1 MATRDGPIASRPT
14 PAGDEKR
21 SRVAHRGAAAAVR
34 KAAERLVLSA
44 AIADAPG
51 CAPDAPPRRP
61 KSAPAARKRTPT
73 TPLAFPD
80 DDDASPR
87 DRGDGRVGIEDGDR
101 DRRRVDAV
109 EHSDPPWWKAIAVSC
124 SETDPEE
131 RHDATPRARTNPRAK
146 SPPSRV
152 VPGGPRG
159 GRGGFFV
166 PRAAA
171 AAAAAVAG
179 RGGARHREPAA
190 RVAAPADARFRSPLA
205 CANAN
210 ARANANGGSSSDDAS
225 LSALSARFDDAL
237 ERRVFSRAR
246 DARSRFRRALG
257 DVATRLGEAPG
268 EGTARRAM
276 YAAVGAN
283 AATIEDDVDAAVRS
297 RVKLAKASAARAAAS
312 GYSRSLD
319 DLSFSADDLDLD
331 PFFRLDAGSGG
342 GREIEIAP
350 VGRHAT
356 ASSDGSPS
364 TASNANA
371 NADANV
377 SNGSNGSNAN
387 ARGARS
393 LIKFNAQS
401 RRAQPLRDWLVAHF
415 DHPYPEDSER
425 DALAAASGM
434 TRAQVG
440 NWFINARV
448 RIWRPTVLELGRELR
463 RAAEAT
469 EGTTTGKKKTNGKG
483 APKTRGGKKNQHL
496 SGGTRE
502 GGGKEKT
509 EKTTGEKPP
518 RVARRGEKK

>member
-1 MATRDGPIASRPT
+1 LRY
-14 PAGDEKR
+14 
-21 SRVAHRGAAAAVR
+21 
-34 KAAERLVLSA
+34 
-44 AIADAPG
+44 
-51 CAPDAPPRRP
+51 
-61 KSAPAARKRTPT
+61 
-73 TPLAFPD
+73 
-80 DDDASPR
+80 
-87 DRGDGRVGIEDGDR
+87 
-101 DRRRVDAV
+101 
-109 EHSDPPWWKAIAVSC
+109 
-124 SETDPEE
+124 
-131 RHDATPRARTNPRAK
+131 
-146 SPPSRV
+146 
-152 VPGGPRG
+152 
-159 GRGGFFV
+159 
-166 PRAAA
+166 
-171 AAAAAVAG
+171 
-179 RGGARHREPAA
+179 
-190 RVAAPADARFRSPLA
+190 
-205 CANAN
+205 
-210 ARANANGGSSSDDAS
+210 
-225 LSALSARFDDAL
+225 
-237 ERRVFSRAR
+237 
-246 DARSRFRRALG
+246 RRALG

-331 PFFRLDAGSGG
+331 PFFLGLDAGSGV

-469 EGTTTGKKKTNGKG
+469 EGTTTGKKKTDGKGKG
-483 APKTRGGKKNQHL
+483 APKTKTRGGKKNKNHL
-496 SGGTRE
+496 SGETRE

-509 EKTTGEKPP
+509 EKKTGEKGP
-518 RVARRGEKK
+518 RVARRGENEKK

>member
-1 MATRDGPIASRPT
+1 M
-14 PAGDEKR
+14 
-21 SRVAHRGAAAAVR
+21 
-34 KAAERLVLSA
+34 
-44 AIADAPG
+44 
-51 CAPDAPPRRP
+51 
-61 KSAPAARKRTPT
+61 
-73 TPLAFPD
+73 
-80 DDDASPR
+80 
-87 DRGDGRVGIEDGDR
+87 
-101 DRRRVDAV
+101 
-109 EHSDPPWWKAIAVSC
+109 
-124 SETDPEE
+124 
-131 RHDATPRARTNPRAK
+131 
-146 SPPSRV
+146 
-152 VPGGPRG
+152 
-159 GRGGFFV
+159 
-166 PRAAA
+166 
-171 AAAAAVAG
+171 
-179 RGGARHREPAA
+179 
-190 RVAAPADARFRSPLA
+190 
-205 CANAN
+205 
-210 ARANANGGSSSDDAS
+210 
-225 LSALSARFDDAL
+225 
-237 ERRVFSRAR
+237 FSRAR

-312 GYSRSLD
+312 GYSRSLLD

-331 PFFRLDAGSGG
+331 LDPFFRLTDAGSGG

-377 SNGSNGSNAN
+377 SNGSDGSNAN

-425 DALAAASGM
+425 DALAAASGL

-440 NWFINARV
+440 IWFINARV

-502 GGGKEKT
+502 GGGTEKT
-509 EKTTGEKPP
+509 EKTGEKGP